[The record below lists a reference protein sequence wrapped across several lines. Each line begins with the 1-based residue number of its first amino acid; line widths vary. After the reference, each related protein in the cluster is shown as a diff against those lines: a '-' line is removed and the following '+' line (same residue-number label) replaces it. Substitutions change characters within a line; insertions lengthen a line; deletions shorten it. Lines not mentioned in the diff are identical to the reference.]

1 MPHHSPRWRTL
12 TGISSARPA
21 SNAGRRNCIPS
32 AIPKQPRTSLPN
44 SGRSSA
50 SRCSGTP
57 ATPSERVSRIASS
70 GTPTT
75 SRHIGYAT
83 RGTYIPVRRSTL
95 PGVTVERFPG
105 YGHYTEEV
113 ELTEYVYNFGPRK
126 LMRRLLFE
134 GGVLV
139 KIETIGYGYR
149 EKNSE

>member
-1 MPHHSPRWRTL
+1 MTNTSPNKIL
-12 TGISSARPA
+12 LSSVTIILILSSTSAFGFRC
-21 SNAGRRNCIPS
+21 GRKIVTENMHEAQVLKACG
-32 AIPKQPRTSLPN
+32 N
-44 SGRSSA
+44 
-50 SRCSGTP
+50 
-57 ATPSERVSRIASS
+57 
-70 GTPTT
+70 PTT